1 MSFNKNNPNTVGK
14 IMGYLKQ
21 LSTEMGGTESGRRGQ
36 NDEDRLYKTRG
47 PKYARVP
54 SKPTLSASTTCTS
67 LATSCGSQGTL
78 TPNYGTI
85 PENVTTE
92 SDSEDEQ
99 DSFEKTRL
107 HFQQLRQ
114 ISLGNE
120 FKYKMEMEI
129 KSAKEENLRNSVPYV
144 KQLSTDNAK
153 VKPEYSIN
161 GDTKPYAPTTQKL
174 YLWTQIFAAFA
185 VSMGSLIVGF
195 SSGYTSPALPSMNE
209 TLTLTSEEGSWVGG
223 LMPLAAL
230 IGGIIGGPLI
240 EYLGRKGTIMSTAI
254 PFFVGWMLIAN
265 AGNVMMVFAGRA
277 FCGIC
282 VGVGSLAFPVYLG
295 ETVQPE
301 VRGALGLLPTAFGN
315 TGILLAFL
323 VGTYLNWSHLAFF
336 GAALPVPFFIL
347 MLATPETPRWYMT
360 KKRPEEARKALQWL
374 RGKNCNID
382 KELRELTCSQAES
395 DRLGGNAFG
404 QVFSMK
410 YLPAILI
417 SLGLMLFQQLSGIN
431 AVIFYA
437 ATIFK
442 LSGST
447 INEDLCSIIIGVVN
461 FISTFIATAI
471 IDRAGRKLLLYI
483 SSVSMVIT
491 LITLGVYFYLRKIN
505 TDVSAYGWLP
515 LACLVIYVLGFSIGF
530 GPIPW
535 LMLGEILPSKI
546 RGTAASLATGF
557 NWTCTFIVTKSF
569 HNIINAIDMSGTMWL
584 FAALCLA
591 GLFFVIFFVPETRGK
606 SLEEIEKKLTGGS
619 ARRIRIVSSKQVQNP
634 C

>member
-1 MSFNKNNPNTVGK
+1 MHKLWPK
-14 IMGYLKQ
+14 KKQ
-21 LSTEMGGTESGRRGQ
+21 ASWNHLSHGGSEQSRRGQ
-36 NDEDRLYKTRG
+36 NDEERLYRTRG

-54 SKPTLSASTTCTS
+54 SRPTLSASTTCTS

-78 TPNYGTI
+78 APNYATI
-85 PENVTTE
+85 PENVSTE
-92 SDSEDEQ
+92 SSSEDEQ
-99 DSFEKTRL
+99 DSFEKTRR

-144 KQLSTDNAK
+144 KQLSTENNKIKAD
-153 VKPEYSIN
+153 YSIN
-161 GDTKPYAPTTQKL
+161 GDAQPYGPTTQRL
-174 YLWTQIFAAFA
+174 YLWTQIIATFA

-195 SSGYTSPALPSMNE
+195 SSGYTSPALPSMNV
-209 TLTLTSEEGSWVGG
+209 TLSLTTEENSWIGG

-230 IGGIIGGPLI
+230 VGGVLGGPLI
-240 EYLGRKGTIMSTAI
+240 EYLGRKVTIMCTAV
-254 PFFVGWMLIAN
+254 PFFIGWILIAS
-265 AGNVMMVFAGRA
+265 APNVIMVLIGRT

-295 ETVQPE
+295 ETLQPE

-315 TGILLAFL
+315 TGILLAFFI
-323 VGTYLNWSHLAFF
+323 GSYLNWSHLAYL

-347 MLATPETPRWYMT
+347 MLATPETPRWYFT
-360 KKRPEEARKALQWL
+360 KGRVEDARKALQWL
-374 RGKNCNID
+374 RGKNTNIE
-382 KELRELTCSQAES
+382 KEMRDLTRSQAES
-395 DRLGGNAFG
+395 DLVRGNAFG
-404 QVFSMK
+404 QLFSKK

-437 ATIFK
+437 STIFK
-442 LSGST
+442 LSGSSLDE
-447 INEDLCSIIIGVVN
+447 NVCSIIIGVVN
-461 FISTFIATAI
+461 FVSTFIATGI
-471 IDRAGRKLLLYI
+471 IDRLGRKMLLYI
-483 SSVSMVIT
+483 SSVSMIIT
-491 LITLGVYFYLRKIN
+491 LVALGAYFYVKDAGV
-505 TDVSAYGWLP
+505 DVNSYGWLP

-546 RGTAASLATGF
+546 RGNAASLATGF
-557 NWTCTFIVTKSF
+557 NWTCTFVVTKTF
-569 HNIINAIDMSGTMWL
+569 HNIIDAIHMYGTVWV
-584 FAALCLA
+584 FAVLCVL

-619 ARRIRIVSSKQVQNP
+619 RRVRNINGNKQGQNV